1 MEWSSLVETKGTRL
15 ALIGS
20 GVLLV
25 GVGSVLSLAQQQAD
39 EVMLVEEVTAPIE
52 ASESAK
58 PIVVDVSGA
67 VVEPGVYEL
76 IEGMRV
82 EDALVRAGGFLP
94 EADTAYVTKH
104 INRAQLLTD
113 GSKIYIPIQGE
124 MDSQSQEKVNTLIG
138 SGEVIGITTSN
149 SSSINVNSASQSDL
163 ESLWGIGAARAQ
175 EIISNRPYTSLDELK
190 AKASIP
196 QNVLDRNAE
205 LITF

>member
-1 MEWSSLVETKGTRL
+1 MEWSSLVETKSTRL

-20 GVLLV
+20 GVLLA
-25 GVGSVLSLAQQQAD
+25 GVGSVLSITQQQAD
-39 EVMLVEEVTAPIE
+39 EVVVVEGVATPIE
-52 ASESAK
+52 ASVSAK
-58 PIVVDVSGA
+58 SIIVDVSGA

-76 IEGMRV
+76 AEGNRV

-104 INRAQLLTD
+104 INRAQMLTD

-124 MDSQSQEKVNTLIG
+124 MDSLSQAPVNTLMG

-149 SSSINVNSASQSDL
+149 SSTINVNAASQSDL
-163 ESLWGIGAARAQ
+163 ESLWGIGSARAQ
-175 EIISNRPYTSLDELK
+175 EIISNRPYANLEELK
-190 AKASIP
+190 SKASIP